1 MLTRRQLLRTLP
13 LAAGALAACDRPE
26 PAPRYR
32 LPERP
37 LEVLTSTVHA
47 ADLIR
52 QVGGEAVNVRSLI
65 PPQVNPH
72 LWQPLAAD
80 LAAIQLADV
89 FFLSGLGL
97 ESRFT
102 LDLEELR
109 QQGMFV
115 GVLANGLL
123 EEDILLRPDGKPD
136 PHFWMDPRL
145 WAKAAQEAAA
155 VLSAAAPPAKVW
167 FSDRSH
173 EYVTDLEK
181 FHADT
186 GRPLADIPPRSRFL
200 LSSHDTMH
208 YFGKAYAMEVR
219 SLATAGGEAPPKA
232 SAELVAWLGEHNVRS
247 LFREQLADLET
258 IRRLGRPLML
268 NSDSMVFSLSLA
280 LPGTRLPG
288 ISSELAVDSYLPAM
302 RYTIE
307 GVLGRVAID

>member
-1 MLTRRQLLRTLP
+1 MQTRRQLLRTLP
-13 LAAGALAACDRPE
+13 LAAGALAACDLSE

-32 LPERP
+32 LPKRP
-37 LEVLTSTVHA
+37 LEVVTSTVQA

-52 QVGGEAVNVRSLI
+52 RVGSEAVNVRSLI
-65 PPQVNPH
+65 PPQINPH

-102 LDLEELR
+102 LDLEKLR
-109 QQGMFV
+109 QQGLFV

-123 EEDILLRPDGKPD
+123 DEDILLRPDGKPD

-145 WAKAAQEAAA
+145 WAKAAQEAAT

-181 FHADT
+181 FQVDT
-186 GRPLADIPPRSRFL
+186 ARTLAEIPPRSRFL
-200 LSSHDTMH
+200 LSSHDTML
-208 YFGKAYAMEVR
+208 YFGKAYGMEVR
-219 SLATAGGEAPPKA
+219 SLATAGGEAPPEA

-258 IRRLGRPLML
+258 IRRLARPLML
-268 NSDSMVFSLSLA
+268 NSDAMVFSLSLA
-280 LPGTRLPG
+280 LPGTRFPG

-307 GVLGRVAID
+307 GVLGRIAID

>member
-32 LPERP
+32 LPKRP
-37 LEVLTSTVHA
+37 LEVVTSTVQT

-52 QVGGEAVNVRSLI
+52 HVGGEAVNVRSLI

-72 LWQPLAAD
+72 LWQPRASD

-102 LDLEELR
+102 FNLDELR
-109 QQGMFV
+109 SRGLFV
-115 GVLANGLL
+115 GVLANGLP

-136 PHFWMDPRL
+136 PHFWMNPAL
-145 WAKAAQEAAA
+145 WAKAAQEAAV
-155 VLSAAAPPAKVW
+155 VLSAASPPAAVW

-173 EYVTDLEK
+173 EYITDLEK
-181 FHADT
+181 FHADAARQFS
-186 GRPLADIPPRSRFL
+186 GIAPRSRFL
-200 LSSHDTMH
+200 LSSHDTMS
-208 YFGKAYAMEVR
+208 YFGKAYSLEVR
-219 SLATAGGEAPPKA
+219 SLATAAGEAPARAPD
-232 SAELVAWLGEHNVRS
+232 ELVAWLGEHNVRS

-258 IRRLGRPLML
+258 IRKLARPLSL
-268 NSDSMVFSLSLA
+268 SSDSTVFSLSLA
-280 LPGTRLPG
+280 PPGTRLPG
-288 ISSELAVDSYLPAM
+288 ISSELEVDSYLPAM
-302 RYTIE
+302 QYTLE
-307 GVLGRVAID
+307 AVLGRLAVN

>member
-1 MLTRRQLLRTLP
+1 MQTRRQLLRTLP
-13 LAAGALAACDRPE
+13 LAAGALVACDQQE

-32 LPERP
+32 LPKRP
-37 LEVLTSTVHA
+37 LEVVTSTVQA

-52 QVGGEAVNVRSLI
+52 HVGSEAVNVRSLI

-89 FFLSGLGL
+89 FFLNGLGL

-102 LDLEELR
+102 LDLEQLR
-109 QQGMFV
+109 QQGLFV

-145 WAKAAQEAAA
+145 WGKAAQAAAA
-155 VLSAAAPPAKVW
+155 VLSAAAPSAKVW

-181 FHADT
+181 FHVDT
-186 GRPLADIPPRSRFL
+186 ARPLAEIPPWARFL
-200 LSSHDTMH
+200 LSSHDTML
-208 YFGKAYAMEVR
+208 YFGKAYGLGVR
-219 SLATAGGEAPPKA
+219 SLATAGGEASPEA

-258 IRRLGRPLML
+258 IRRLARPLML

-307 GVLGRVAID
+307 GVLGRLAID